1 MDRAAVA
8 ADDDAA
14 STSDDAFAY
23 VARAPFEPRR
33 FAALLRANFDVARF
47 GDGGDDV
54 IAGAARDEGAF
65 EGARAAS
72 GVVWIASRPNVRGI
86 FRIDDGDDGVVVVA
100 CACAWHED
108 GRGACETPAE
118 ASERVFFGD
127 RRQHVVFEGRDL
139 DAMKIKARL
148 DACLL
153 TEAEDADETNRANE
167 SYCGSTWPTAT
178 EVMASAGVE
187 AVERGVKH
195 KAFYP
200 SGGVDGVVAS
210 TAAMSVSTSRE
221 RGGDAFRDV
230 RVPEAFAPPLAGQS
244 EKTFQDGQVGYFFE
258 DMPCL
263 ECGSPWW
270 FGEDWD
276 SRCANC
282 GADDRTYGGDQRP
295 IRSKRRIYD
304 EFRAAWRRLAD

>member
-100 CACAWHED
+100 CAGAWHED

-221 RGGDAFRDV
+221 R
-230 RVPEAFAPPLAGQS
+230 LS
-244 EKTFQDGQVGYFFE
+244 
-258 DMPCL
+258 L
-263 ECGSPWW
+263 
-270 FGEDWD
+270 
-276 SRCANC
+276 
-282 GADDRTYGGDQRP
+282 
-295 IRSKRRIYD
+295 IHI
-304 EFRAAWRRLAD
+304 